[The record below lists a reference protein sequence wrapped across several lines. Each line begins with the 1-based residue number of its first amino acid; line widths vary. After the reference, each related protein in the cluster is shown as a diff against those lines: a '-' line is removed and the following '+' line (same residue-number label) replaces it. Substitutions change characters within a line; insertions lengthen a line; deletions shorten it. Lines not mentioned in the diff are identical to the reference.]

1 MGLDCL
7 LVSDASA
14 AGQKHLHEAAVAS
27 VCEEGG
33 IFGAVATTKEL
44 LAAVGTASS

>member
-27 VCEEGG
+27 ICEEGG
-33 IFGAVATTKEL
+33 IFGAVATSEQVLQALPK
-44 LAAVGTASS
+44 ASC